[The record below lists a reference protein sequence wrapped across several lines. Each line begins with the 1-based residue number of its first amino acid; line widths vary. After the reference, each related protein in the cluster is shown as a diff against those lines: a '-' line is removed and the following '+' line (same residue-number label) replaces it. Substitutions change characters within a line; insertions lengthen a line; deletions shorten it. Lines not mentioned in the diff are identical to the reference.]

1 MRMFRTFY
9 RMTALFCH
17 GSRSVPDPVSEYSD
31 ERPPGRGS
39 SGADLLSVSV
49 KFGGIVSVDL

>member
-1 MRMFRTFY
+1 M
-9 RMTALFCH
+9 
-17 GSRSVPDPVSEYSD
+17 PDPISGYSD

-39 SGADLLSVSV
+39 SGTDLLSVSV